1 MCLSFLMTMT
11 RTRSPIELF
20 WTAKECFPFHLS
32 ILSFEVWRES
42 YVLSAFH
49 PDGKLLTKLT
59 RSFFTDLLTI
69 KSFFLQL
76 LFSLKLFSH
85 NRSEKLLQTPEKSE
99 PVLADKEV
107 RGLIH

>member
-1 MCLSFLMTMT
+1 MTMT

-69 KSFFLQL
+69 KSFFFATSFQFETVLTQSIRKT
-76 LFSLKLFSH
+76 FADAGKVGA
-85 NRSEKLLQTPEKSE
+85 RSG
-99 PVLADKEV
+99 
-107 RGLIH
+107 R